1 MSKPKEV
8 LLDYKQI
15 KKMVKQLDF
24 EKKVA
29 LIKEIISACGYRKEF
44 YDYAEGLA
52 KKYGIPKMNE
62 EELDKFLHKQT

>member
-44 YDYAEGLA
+44 YDYTEGLA
-52 KKYGIPKMNE
+52 KKYGIPKMTE